1 MSHRRAVILMLLVTL
16 LWSTAGVVTRH
27 LQDVRSFELTFWRS
41 AFTLVFLSMVLGWQ
55 RGPALFRQL
64 LLAPNLVRFSGL
76 CWAVMFTAF
85 MLALKLT
92 SVGNVLVTMALAPL
106 LTALF
111 SRLFLHHKLPLRT
124 WAAILLGS
132 AGLAWMFSQQLDTHA
147 NLQGIAVALCVPLA
161 TATNWCLLQHA
172 GQAPKAKHSDM
183 PLALLLGAL
192 LSAVA
197 TLPLALPL
205 QASVHDLSWL
215 AGLGLFQLTLPC
227 LLVVRLSRVLSGA
240 ELSLLGLLEVIFGV
254 LWAWLGAGEDPSSS
268 TLVGGAMVLAALIG
282 NELLARKITSHAAMP
297 IVSTPNS
304 RSQA

>member
-1 MSHRRAVILMLLVTL
+1 
-16 LWSTAGVVTRH
+16 
-27 LQDVRSFELTFWRS
+27 
-41 AFTLVFLSMVLGWQ
+41 
-55 RGPALFRQL
+55 
-64 LLAPNLVRFSGL
+64 
-76 CWAVMFTAF
+76 
-85 MLALKLT
+85 
-92 SVGNVLVTMALAPL
+92 
-106 LTALF
+106 
-111 SRLFLHHKLPLRT
+111 
-124 WAAILLGS
+124 
-132 AGLAWMFSQQLDTHA
+132 MFSQQLDTNA
-147 NLQGIAVALCVPLA
+147 NLQGIAVAFCVPLA
-161 TATNWCLLQHA
+161 AATNWCLLQHA
-172 GQAPKAKHSDM
+172 GHAPNADHSDM

-205 QASVHDLSWL
+205 QASLHDLSLL

-227 LLVVRLSRVLSGA
+227 LLVVRLSRELSGA

-282 NELLARKITSHAAMP
+282 NELLARKITSPADMP